1 MKSLTCEIYFH
12 MIQNFAVA
20 LIDMYYF
27 KFVEIMN
34 KSVDASENYNLE

>member
-1 MKSLTCEIYFH
+1 MH
-12 MIQNFAVA
+12 A

-34 KSVDASENYNLE
+34 KSVDASENYNWE